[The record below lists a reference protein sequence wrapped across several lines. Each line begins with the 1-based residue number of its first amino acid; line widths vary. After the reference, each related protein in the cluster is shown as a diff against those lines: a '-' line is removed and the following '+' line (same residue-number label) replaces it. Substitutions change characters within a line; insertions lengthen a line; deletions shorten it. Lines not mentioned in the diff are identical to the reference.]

1 MIYRFLFIYPF
12 FIKYLGKRNIDYGCG
27 IGDFLRFAKYLGKN
41 TQRQLAQQTGISL
54 GSMHYCLKALVAMG
68 WVKAGKFTHNP
79 DKSVYLYLL
88 TPEGILQKSK
98 LAIDFLGRKRAE
110 YHRMQQDI
118 ARLSKELDDEH

>member
-1 MIYRFLFIYPF
+1 
-12 FIKYLGKRNIDYGCG
+12 
-27 IGDFLRFAKYLGKN
+27 
-41 TQRQLAQQTGISL
+41 
-54 GSMHYCLKALVAMG
+54 MHYCLKALVAKG

-118 ARLSKELDDEH
+118 AQLPRSWMRNTKATGMGCATTLWVRIYNGNTLLIIKIKAFLKPHEKHRIAHYELRA

>member
-1 MIYRFLFIYPF
+1 MTDHRKKLNKTAHPDTHYRALDLIHKQPD
-12 FIKYLGKRNIDYGCG
+12 I
-27 IGDFLRFAKYLGKN
+27 

-98 LAIDFLGRKRAE
+98 LAIAFLGRKRAE